1 MLVARLTNKELSPL
15 MTNENL
21 FRNISVKDPLYDKM
35 QPNYEDLY
43 YENFNEND
51 LELRDILR
59 DDKEDSDSDDFDLD
73 SDFGNWL

>member
-1 MLVARLTNKELSPL
+1 

-21 FRNISVKDPLYDKM
+21 FRNISVKDPFYLKT

-59 DDKEDSDSDDFDLD
+59 DDKEESDSDDFDLD